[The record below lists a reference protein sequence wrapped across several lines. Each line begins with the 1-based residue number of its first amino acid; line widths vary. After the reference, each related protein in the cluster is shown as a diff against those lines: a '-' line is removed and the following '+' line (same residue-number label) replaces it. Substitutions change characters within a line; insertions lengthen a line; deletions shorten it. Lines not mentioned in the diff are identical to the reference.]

1 MRAAMRGTTLRASA
15 GGARGRA
22 ASAAAP
28 SPPRASPA
36 ALLSR
41 AAPTQCALAP
51 PAAARIAAML
61 SAAAA
66 RARAAQL
73 GASSAL
79 NSAAAAQPPTSR
91 DAFAPPADAA
101 SRPLG
106 PAVLPPDEARHL
118 VSTPAQ
124 RAVFAA
130 WAALEAALLA
140 SALASP
146 GVAASV
152 AAAPAAALGA
162 FLALVTA
169 AWLAADLIVGL
180 FHFFVDNY
188 GSADTPVMGSTVDA
202 FQGHHTQPW
211 LITRG
216 QFCTVVEGPCMT
228 QLPLQ
233 LAALACAGPAGRV
246 FMAAYAFW
254 SVTAQLAHAWSHER
268 RSQLPAAVR
277 ALQDAGVLISCKARG
292 QLCACALLFCF
303 AEE

>member
-1 MRAAMRGTTLRASA
+1 
-15 GGARGRA
+15 
-22 ASAAAP
+22 
-28 SPPRASPA
+28 
-36 ALLSR
+36 
-41 AAPTQCALAP
+41 
-51 PAAARIAAML
+51 ML

-79 NSAAAAQPPTSR
+79 NSAAAAPPPTSR
-91 DAFAPPADAA
+91 DAFAPADAA

-124 RAVFAA
+124 RAVFTA

-188 GSADTPVMGSTVDA
+188 GSASTPVLGSTIDA

-292 QLCACALLFCF
+292 QLCARARLMFRQGARGRNDALSLPLLCGHDPS
-303 AEE
+303 

>member
-1 MRAAMRGTTLRASA
+1 
-15 GGARGRA
+15 
-22 ASAAAP
+22 
-28 SPPRASPA
+28 
-36 ALLSR
+36 
-41 AAPTQCALAP
+41 
-51 PAAARIAAML
+51 ML

-73 GASSAL
+73 GASSPP
-79 NSAAAAQPPTSR
+79 NSAACAPPSSR
-91 DAFAPPADAA
+91 DAVAALAPATPAEA

-124 RAVFAA
+124 RSVFAA

-140 SALASP
+140 SAFASP
-146 GVAASV
+146 GVAAAAV
-152 AAAPAAALGA
+152 AAPAAALGI

-188 GSADTPVMGSTVDA
+188 GSASTPVLGSVIDA

-246 FMAAYAFW
+246 FMASYAFW

-277 ALQDAGVLISCKARG
+277 ALQDAGVLISCKARTLRRACG
-292 QLCACALLFCF
+292 PPNTSFVSPERRNNATTGDALSLCS
-303 AEE
+303 